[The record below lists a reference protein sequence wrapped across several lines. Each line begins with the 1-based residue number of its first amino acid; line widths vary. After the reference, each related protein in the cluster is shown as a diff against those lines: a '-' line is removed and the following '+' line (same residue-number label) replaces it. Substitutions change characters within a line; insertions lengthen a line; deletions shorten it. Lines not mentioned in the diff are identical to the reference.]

1 MQGQIEI
8 WTTGIK
14 NYKYTANQNQSPSN
28 TLATI

>member
-8 WTTGIK
+8 WTTEMK
-14 NYKYTANQNQSPSN
+14 TNKYTANQNQSPNN